1 MNDDIAKKLHEI
13 KEGEVLVAIEAAKD
27 NLSILNKY
35 YQSDYNSEILKNYS
49 SFYFKNVAILQNA
62 MIRFGMCDYLLEE

>member
-27 NLSILNKY
+27 NLSILNEY
-35 YQSDYNSEILKNYS
+35 YQSNYNNEILKNYS